1 MVSSLPEEI
10 IEQIIALALKQDF
23 SSSDSTGPAASP
35 TSILLVS
42 KAFER
47 ITKPLLYTNLR
58 FRTREQSATLAATLT
73 AHPHL
78 VNHVRSLRVDGPST
92 SQSFLHCAQLLANRC
107 SCFRVDA
114 RTTTTST
121 TTTTTS
127 TATGAPNQKPP
138 FPKLDVSHAQRLRR
152 CTIHPPLKSI
162 QLQLVDDRDRTG
174 HHSGREDLEHLCTAL
189 SMYLP
194 DTIRLEVRQRGY
206 LSCSAVYLYINAL
219 AAGVRR
225 WPSLTQV
232 DFHHRPT
239 PLPSPGLHTPDPLA
253 LALANSPS
261 LRLVR
266 ARRPTLLNT
275 FLVEL
280 ARNPVLRRIELL
292 DEKDAERRYGVGGS
306 GVVEFGEPDVEGG
319 MLGMD
324 MGTGMSGWIGGRES
338 TGGMGGGGGSA
349 SGSSFGLDDVEAY
362 EEDGSLPPSP
372 SSPASRILSY
382 SLLNYQS
389 ASHRAQQQSS
399 PVLDGSMNSSNGAN
413 GQPLSPASQLREAV
427 MPQVM
432 RMNNVDTDVLE
443 RARREV
449 ASEPQTLFAAQAVA
463 HPRLRALTQAGRL
476 QVVYDRLLVEKER
489 EKEREMGKERER
501 EKQEG
506 KEGKEREGEGKEK
519 EEPILTTTTTT
530 MTPVLAV
537 GC

>member
-1 MVSSLPEEI
+1 M
-10 IEQIIALALKQDF
+10 
-23 SSSDSTGPAASP
+23 
-35 TSILLVS
+35 
-42 KAFER
+42 
-47 ITKPLLYTNLR
+47 
-58 FRTREQSATLAATLT
+58 
-73 AHPHL
+73 
-78 VNHVRSLRVDGPST
+78 
-92 SQSFLHCAQLLANRC
+92 
-107 SCFRVDA
+107 
-114 RTTTTST
+114 
-121 TTTTTS
+121 
-127 TATGAPNQKPP
+127 
-138 FPKLDVSHAQRLRR
+138 
-152 CTIHPPLKSI
+152 
-162 QLQLVDDRDRTG
+162 
-174 HHSGREDLEHLCTAL
+174 
-189 SMYLP
+189 
-194 DTIRLEVRQRGY
+194 
-206 LSCSAVYLYINAL
+206 
-219 AAGVRR
+219 
-225 WPSLTQV
+225 

-324 MGTGMSGWIGGRES
+324 MGTGMSGWIGG
-338 TGGMGGGGGSA
+338 GGAGASASGMQGGGGGSA

-362 EEDGSLPPSP
+362 EEDSSLPPSP

-389 ASHRAQQQSS
+389 ASHRAQAQQQQSS
-399 PVLDGSMNSSNGAN
+399 PVLTGSMNSSNGAN
-413 GQPLSPASQLREAV
+413 GGQPLSPASQLREAV

-432 RMNNVDTDVLE
+432 RMNNVDTEVLE
-443 RARREV
+443 RARKEV

-489 EKEREMGKERER
+489 EGREKGEMEREMGKER

-506 KEGKEREGEGKEK
+506 KEGKEGREEV
-519 EEPILTTTTTT
+519 PILTTTTT

-537 GC
+537 GS